1 VVDRD
6 ASPDPPNVRET
17 FGANADAI
25 SFYTAPGFLE
35 PTMPSNE
42 ELAARIEDIDRRIS
56 AAIGP
61 LLDLAIKMQT
71 NEETA
76 SRFAGMIA
84 GYQIALMAVVRKL
97 DEAAVLPASEAK
109 AAIDGAYATLT
120 DANKKAGQGTVL
132 RQLSQFLEPRRQRH

>member
-1 VVDRD
+1 
-6 ASPDPPNVRET
+6 
-17 FGANADAI
+17 
-25 SFYTAPGFLE
+25 
-35 PTMPSNE
+35 MPSNE